1 MMLLWLVVP
10 LLVIFG
16 VAVSRL
22 QPHTDGGVT
31 DQEFL
36 GLFGRPAENVRL
48 IRLADRAENAA
59 TLAYYLRQNRS

>member
-1 MMLLWLVVP
+1 MMVLWLVVP

-31 DQEFL
+31 DKEFL
-36 GLFGRPAENVRL
+36 CLFGATGGNAGL
-48 IRLADRAENAA
+48 IRLADRAEDAA
-59 TLAYYLRQNRS
+59 TLAYRLRRNRS